1 MAPSKT
7 VAITD
12 DLYSYILDHSTP
24 PDEVQQ
30 DLIEQTHALGRTATM
45 QIPPEQGTLL
55 TLLTRLVAPRFAV
68 EIGTFT
74 GYSALAIARGLPDG
88 GRLLCCDV
96 SEEWTNV
103 ARQAWLK
110 AGVTDRIELRIGPAL
125 ETLDALPSHPHID
138 LAFVDANKDGYVAY
152 WEALIPR
159 MRPGGLVLAD
169 NVLYSGQVV
178 DPARSGAAAEIHRFN
193 EHVRADRRVESV
205 LLPVADGLTLARVR
219 DEA

>member
-30 DLIEQTHALGRTATM
+30 DLIEQTHALGRTAGM

-55 TLLTRLVAPRFAV
+55 TMLTRLAAPRFAV

-125 ETLDALPSHPHID
+125 
-138 LAFVDANKDGYVAY
+138 VDANKDGYVAY

-169 NVLYSGQVV
+169 NVLYSGQVA